1 MMRHRITYGWL
12 LLGRYMPSALQKKVQ
27 PTGPLADIVGSK
39 KLTRGEITKKLW
51 AHIKKNDLQGSLE
64 DGDTCKYGGKTY
76 KGGQVIF
83 CETDEMYDLCGK
95 EKIAM
100 TELTAIANK
109 YIK

>member
-12 LLGRYMPSALQKKVQ
+12 LHGSTMPSALQQKVQ

-39 KLTRGEITKKLW
+39 KQTRGEITKKLW
-51 AHIKKNDLQGSLE
+51 AHIKKNELQGE
-64 DGDTCKYGGKTY
+64 KGDTVKYNGKTY

-109 YIK
+109 YIE